1 MTPPVLEPPG
11 VQPAM
16 FHLPALGPP
25 VYTVHDRD
33 GRVQTRTSALGVA
46 ASAARFLVAERGE
59 AWVRAGDDTTAH
71 IDASGVTSATPAPP
85 RLATLTPTVETT
97 S

>member
-16 FHLPALGPP
+16 FHLPADGPP
-25 VYTVHDRD
+25 VYTVHDPD

-46 ASAARFLVAERGE
+46 ATAARFLVAESGE
-59 AWVRAGDDTTAH
+59 AWVRTGDDTTAH
-71 IDASGVTSATPAPP
+71 IDASGVTSATPAHPWVT
-85 RLATLTPTVETT
+85 TLTTTLETT
-97 S
+97 P